1 MTPVRIHVKHEAPQL
16 LRDLKETCK
25 KKKIIVILVT
35 SGGFPEESQ
44 FKGFPQVVMK
54 KMKLILNGELSI
66 EGRVWN

>member
-1 MTPVRIHVKHEAPQL
+1 MLHLSMVTPVRMHVKHEAPQL

-44 FKGFPQVVMK
+44 FNGFPQVVMK
-54 KMKLILNGELSI
+54 KNEVDLKWGN
-66 EGRVWN
+66 